1 MNWDL
6 LTNPHLPYFRLDG
19 ESTDLRTEKKRLVL
33 DLPDG
38 LFLQAWK
45 TVLSKR
51 KAGGEDYTTGMS
63 DLCLL
68 TWDILFEGDDERV
81 QANKA
86 AMNAVFQADRKEPVP
101 WERAPKGERIRF
113 LKTSQRVLNK
123 ANTLN
128 RRFRK
133 ESEGAFEL
141 SIPRDTKRKR
151 RRAENQI
158 GLSEAMALVGDF
170 SEVEFPK

>member
-1 MNWDL
+1 
-6 LTNPHLPYFRLDG
+6 
-19 ESTDLRTEKKRLVL
+19 
-33 DLPDG
+33 
-38 LFLQAWK
+38 
-45 TVLSKR
+45 
-51 KAGGEDYTTGMS
+51 
-63 DLCLL
+63 
-68 TWDILFEGDDERV
+68 
-81 QANKA
+81 
-86 AMNAVFQADRKEPVP
+86 MNAVFQADRKEPVP

-170 SEVEFPK
+170 SDVEFPK

>member
-6 LTNPHLPYFRLDG
+6 LSNPHLPYFRLDG

-33 DLPDG
+33 DLPDA
-38 LFLQAWK
+38 LFLEAWK

-51 KAGGEDYTTGMS
+51 KEGGELYTTGMS

-68 TWDILFEGDDERV
+68 TWDILFVGDDDRIER
-81 QANKA
+81 NKA
-86 AMNAVFQADRKEPVP
+86 AMNAVFRADRKEPVP
-101 WERAPKGERIRF
+101 WEKAPKGERIRF

-123 ANTLN
+123 ANVLN

-133 ESEGAFEL
+133 ESDGAFEL
-141 SIPRDTKRKR
+141 SIPRDTQRKR

-158 GLSEAMALVGDF
+158 GLSEAIALVGDF
-170 SEVEFPK
+170 SDVEFPK